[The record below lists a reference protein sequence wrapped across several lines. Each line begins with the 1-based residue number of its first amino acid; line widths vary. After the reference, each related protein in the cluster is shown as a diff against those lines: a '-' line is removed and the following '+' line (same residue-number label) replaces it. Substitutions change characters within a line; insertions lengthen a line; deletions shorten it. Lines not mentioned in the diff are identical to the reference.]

1 MSSLWSSRRG
11 RLRFL
16 SITASS
22 QALDTGSWEFI
33 THRSLASAGSSFR
46 TIRTSSGTSPNGM
59 SEPGSCC
66 HRNKHFDCRARPQ
79 SPSPSREREL
89 TRSAVSPRSSLRWRA
104 GWRRHSYLQNTGD
117 APAGRLAPPDRRTA
131 GDPEEVRRFE
141 QQLAHRDDVARVL
154 RLDELIED
162 QRTSSSGAAVTAVG
176 DSVRTPAT
184 KRVSMTLL
192 QGWRE

>member
-11 RLRFL
+11 RLHFL

-33 THRSLASAGSSFR
+33 THRSLASAGSSSR
-46 TIRTSSGTSPNGM
+46 TIRTSSGISPNGM

-66 HRNKHFDCRARPQ
+66 HRSKHFDCRARPCRKQ
-79 SPSPSREREL
+79 SPAREREL
-89 TRSAVSPRSSLRWRA
+89 TRSAVFSTIVTSMARA
-104 GWRRHSYLQNTGD
+104 ADAGMGIGKILDD

-131 GDPEEVRRFE
+131 GDPEEVRRIE
-141 QQLAHRDDVARVL
+141 QQLAHRNDVVRVL
-154 RLDELIED
+154 RFDKLIED
-162 QRTSSSGAAVTAVG
+162 QRTSSSGAAVTAV
-176 DSVRTPAT
+176 DDRVRTPAT

-192 QGWRE
+192 QG